1 MTGALVR
8 LANTIWTG
16 VVTLVARIVRPFG
29 VTIGRPSYV
38 PTACGPT
45 DPTPGCNPNPWACGA
60 DIEVR
65 VRDATGALATYSEC
79 GEGPHTVVRETN
91 GVLGVDVAARAELSF
106 PPAPVV
112 TIRVIHFSSPGRV
125 EALEQN
131 GSVADT
137 RLMAP
142 TPGVEQEFTLR
153 GIAIARVVVTPPT
166 PADETRVITLCH

>member
-1 MTGALVR
+1 MTGSLVR

-60 DIEVR
+60 DIEVF

-91 GVLGVDVAARAELSF
+91 GVLGVDVAARASPLPSGSGCDRFGLSTSR
-106 PPAPVV
+106 A
-112 TIRVIHFSSPGRV
+112 R
-125 EALEQN
+125 A
-131 GSVADT
+131 GSRPWSRMAQLRT
-137 RLMAP
+137 R
-142 TPGVEQEFTLR
+142 G
-153 GIAIARVVVTPPT
+153 
-166 PADETRVITLCH
+166 